1 MPLFT
6 FAFVMTRLSSR
17 GMRMAFGIALVLAA
31 PTLAAAMD
39 ADAYRATLGEI
50 DALQEETLAAAD
62 ALRHGLTQAEA
73 KALAAHMSERLDWL
87 RGVIV
92 STSIPDRA
100 TLRHDRLRGPP
111 PYARCLVWRAGGM
124 EDHVQDVAT
133 NTSRAARGAEP
144 SIPLDRDAI
153 AGEGLRNGCPR

>member
-6 FAFVMTRLSSR
+6 LSFVMARLSSR
-17 GMRMAFGIALVLAA
+17 VRRMVLGIALVLAA

-50 DALQEETLAAAD
+50 DTLQAETLAAAD
-62 ALRHGLTQAEA
+62 ALAKGLTRAEA

-92 STSIPDRA
+92 AASIPDRA
-100 TLRHDRLRGPP
+100 TLRHDALKGPP

-133 NTSRAARGAEP
+133 NASRAARGAEP
-144 SIPLDRDAI
+144 SIPLDRAAI
-153 AGEGLRNGCPR
+153 AGEGLRRGCPR